1 MFRIASATEAH
12 TWLAAQPCGCGAR
25 QFDRDPVLAE
35 HGGTL
40 VLRFTGCAR
49 CRQPPYLVAHL
60 PDDIERALAGRN
72 ALEPEV
78 IAWLAPFVARNF
90 PDFAGPAAA
99 PIDTSMAPLGPEW
112 RIVEWLRGSFGYG
125 QARCVR
131 QDGARALATFSLAPA
146 IPAPQI
152 LERLKLTA
160 RGVAPILDLR
170 VAGDYAV
177 LLEAEPPGVPL
188 STPMF
193 PIVLDVALAL
203 LGRLLEM
210 AHDAAS
216 RGEVIQGLRPELVYL
231 DRDLGLGVAPR
242 AERFAMTRPESR
254 DIGPT
259 APFEALYCGPETV
272 RGTPPTSAFDV
283 FSCCAMFV
291 FLVARRQPYPGP
303 TYMHQVAAM
312 LQGPPP
318 LPAALDP
325 RTAELV
331 RAGLD
336 PEPANRPSA
345 REIASAIVVS

>member
-1 MFRIASATEAH
+1 MIRIASATDAQ

-49 CRQPPYLVAHL
+49 CRQPPYLAARL
-60 PDDIERALAGRN
+60 PDEVERTLAGRH
-72 ALEPEV
+72 ALDPDV
-78 IAWLAPFVARNF
+78 IAHMAPFVARAF
-90 PDFAGPAAA
+90 PDYAGPPPERMDVSAV
-99 PIDTSMAPLGPEW
+99 SLGPEW

-131 QDGARALATFSLAPA
+131 HDGVRALATFSLPPA
-146 IPAPQI
+146 IAAAQVI
-152 LERLKLTA
+152 DRLTLTA

-170 VAGDYAV
+170 SAGDYAV
-177 LLEAEPPGVPL
+177 LLEAEPPGVAL

-193 PIVLDVALAL
+193 PLVLDVALAL
-203 LGRLLEM
+203 LGHLLEI

-231 DRDLGLGVAPR
+231 DRGLALGVAPR

-254 DIGPT
+254 DLSPT

-272 RGTPPTSAFDV
+272 RGTPPTGAFDV
-283 FSCCAMFV
+283 FSCCAIFV
-291 FLVARRQPYPGP
+291 FLLTRRQPYPGP
-303 TYMHQVAAM
+303 SYMHQIAAM
-312 LQGPPP
+312 LKGPPP